1 MNVPILA
8 LILALLAFRLPQQ
21 TATSHAPPAKATSKV
36 EETLI
41 ADIRARARAYAAGE
55 CRTWATYVSSDFRF
69 IDQAGQIFTRDQEIK
84 ECQPHPAVTNER
96 NLYDF
101 HSQVTTKLAFVDYRY
116 DEIQH
121 WGETEIVQSFRHLDT
136 LELRQGN
143 WLCVYAMQVQIFDD
157 PAVFK
162 VDPGIYD
169 HYAGHYEL
177 SRGII
182 DTVLRKGDELF
193 IQAPDDDVPT
203 RLFPESADTFFMPGS
218 PTRLTFVTGKNK
230 DVVELVVHFPQRVV
244 FREKKI
250 N

>member
-1 MNVPILA
+1 MNVYFLA
-8 LILALLAFRLPQQ
+8 LILALMSFRLPQQ
-21 TATSHAPPAKATSKV
+21 TATFSAIPAKPTSKV
-36 EETLI
+36 EDKLT

-55 CRTWATYVSSDFRF
+55 CRTWATYVSGDFRF

-84 ECQPHPAVTNER
+84 ECQPHLGVTNER

-101 HSQVTTKLAFVDYRY
+101 HSRVNSTSAFVDYRY

-162 VDPGIYD
+162 VDPSLYD
-169 HYAGHYEL
+169 HYAGQYEL

-182 DTVLRKGDELF
+182 DTVTRKGNDLF
-193 IQAPDDDVPT
+193 IKAADDDVPT

-218 PTRLTFVTGKNK
+218 PTRLTFVTGRNK
-230 DVVELVVHFPQRVV
+230 DVVELIVHFPQRIV